1 MSNIIK
7 IEGLRKTYNDGTVAL
22 DDVNLNIYSGEI
34 ISLLGPNGAGKTSL
48 ISTICGITKP
58 TSGNVYVDGYD
69 IKKDYRKTRKL
80 IGLVPQEIALEPFE
94 KVLDVIKYSRNLFG
108 YTNDDKH
115 IEKILKRLMLWDK
128 RNKRIVELSGGMKR
142 RVIIAKA
149 LSHNPKILF
158 LDEPTAGVDVDLRI
172 DMWKLI
178 KQLRSDG
185 VTVILTTHYI
195 EEAEEISD
203 RISII
208 NNGKILLTEKKI
220 DLIEKMGQKTITF
233 KVSNNI
239 NLDYLSKDFDVSIT
253 KNQTHTL
260 VNYHFK
266 KTDELFNDFLSH
278 INKLDCK
285 ILNIDTN
292 EKSLEEIFLDVVG
305 L

>member
-7 IEGLRKTYNDGTVAL
+7 IEGLRKTYDDGTLAL
-22 DDVNLNIYSGEI
+22 DDVNLNIHSGEI

-58 TSGNVYVDGYD
+58 TSGNIYVDGYD

-108 YTNDDKH
+108 YSNDDKH

-253 KNQTHTL
+253 ENQTHTF
-260 VNYHFK
+260 VNYHYK

>member
-1 MSNIIK
+1 MSNIIEIK
-7 IEGLRKTYNDGTVAL
+7 ELNKVYRDGTIAL
-22 DDVNLNIYSGEI
+22 DSINLDIQHGEI

-48 ISTICGITKP
+48 ISTICGITNP
-58 TSGNVYVDGYD
+58 SSGEVFVDGYD

-80 IGLVPQEIALEPFE
+80 IGLVPQEISLEPFE
-94 KVLDVIKYSRNLFG
+94 KVLDVIRYSRNLFG
-108 YTNDDKH
+108 YSNDDDH

-128 RNKRIVELSGGMKR
+128 KDKRIVELSGGMKR

-178 KQLRSDG
+178 EKLRSDG
-185 VTVILTTHYI
+185 VTIILTTHYI

-208 NNGKILLTEKKI
+208 SQGKILLTENKNE
-220 DLIEKMGQKTITF
+220 LIEKMGQKTITF
-233 KVSNNI
+233 IVETKK
-239 NLDYLSKDFDVSIT
+239 NLDSLTKKFDLSIT
-253 KNQTHTL
+253 KNNPLTML
-260 VNYHFK
+260 NYNY
-266 KTDELFNDFLSH
+266 KTTDDTFNEFLSDL
-278 INKLDCK
+278 NKLDCRV
-285 ILNIDTN
+285 LNIDTK

-305 L
+305 K

>member
-1 MSNIIK
+1 MSNIIEIK
-7 IEGLRKTYNDGTVAL
+7 ELNKVYRDGTIAL
-22 DDVNLNIYSGEI
+22 DNINLDIQHGEI

-48 ISTICGITKP
+48 ISTICGITNP
-58 TSGNVYVDGYD
+58 SSGEVFVDGYD

-80 IGLVPQEIALEPFE
+80 IGLVPQEISLEPFE
-94 KVLDVIKYSRNLFG
+94 KVLDVIRYSRNLFG
-108 YTNDDKH
+108 YSNDDDH

-128 RNKRIVELSGGMKR
+128 KDKRIVELSGGMKR

-178 KQLRSDG
+178 KKLRSDG
-185 VTVILTTHYI
+185 VTIILTTHYI

-208 NNGKILLTEKKI
+208 SQGKILLTENKNE
-220 DLIEKMGQKTITF
+220 LIEKMGQKTITF
-233 KVSNNI
+233 IVETKK
-239 NLDYLSKDFDVSIT
+239 NLDSLTKKFDLSIT
-253 KNQTHTL
+253 KNNPLTML
-260 VNYHFK
+260 NYNY
-266 KTDELFNDFLSH
+266 KTTDDTFNEFLSDL
-278 INKLDCK
+278 NKLDCRV
-285 ILNIDTN
+285 LNIDTK

-305 L
+305 K